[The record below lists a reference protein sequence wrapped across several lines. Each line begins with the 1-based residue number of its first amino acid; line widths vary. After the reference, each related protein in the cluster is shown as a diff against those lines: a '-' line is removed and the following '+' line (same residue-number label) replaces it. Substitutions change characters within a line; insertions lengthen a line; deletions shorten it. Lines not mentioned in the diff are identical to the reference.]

1 MPDIEFIG
9 FNIKLFKLINGLNH
23 PFFDTVFY
31 LITYLGSGLILI
43 PIVLVLYAIRKE
55 KILPVV
61 TSYLLLSIAV
71 QVIKYFWNFPRP
83 AALFDNIHIVG
94 ETLKAASFPS
104 GHTATAFMLFYVLT
118 KGKSIPLKT
127 FLMIPALAVGYSRIY
142 IGAHFPI
149 DVLAGGIIG
158 YLSGYFSVKYIG
170 FFEKYRNELLV
181 LLLIPAVLFLYNL
194 DTFPFYIVD
203 EARNAEAAREM
214 LERSD
219 FIVPTYNYELRTDKP
234 PLHYWIFI
242 LAYKLIGV
250 NELSSRIGSAI
261 IGVATVLL
269 VYFFAAR
276 ILNKK
281 IALVSALIL
290 PTCLYSFLIFRMAVP
305 DPYLVFFNTLAL
317 FSFYLSTSNPVYTYV
332 FYICLGLGTLTKGPV
347 GFILPF
353 GIAFAFTFFREILV
367 HPHNDNKGTRHLLFS
382 GLKALK
388 VFLTSRHVVGYLIV
402 AVIAIPWY
410 IIISIKTGGK
420 FASGFFLYHNIGRFL
435 YYSIKGPEGP
445 FIITFLFF
453 LMGFF
458 PWSFFTIQV
467 LVSSYKEKRDSL
479 VLFLL
484 LWVILYLVFYSIS
497 ATKLPQ
503 YLIPIYPALSIL
515 TAKYL
520 SRDMSYRKASA
531 AFIGIFGLSACI
543 ALSILGNKYAKELM
557 PYITFLGL
565 PFLIGG
571 VIVLLRD
578 RYIPQTIAVSTLVF
592 LFLVSGWF
600 MPKTE
605 KYFIPKKIGRIIEE
619 QTKKSGGELIHAVY
633 SYKYYDPA
641 FEFYIR
647 KKIIRI
653 DEPSL
658 LPEGSLLIGTEDK
671 LIGLNNVT
679 YRQLFKIRDSLRNK
693 EVLVVQVEGK

>member
-1 MPDIEFIG
+1 MPNIEFIG
-9 FNIKLFKLINGLNH
+9 FNIKLFTLINGLNH
-23 PFFDTVFY
+23 PVLDTVFY
-31 LITYLGSGLILI
+31 LITYLGSGFIII
-43 PIVLVLYAIRKE
+43 PIVLVLYAIKKE

-61 TSYLLLSIAV
+61 SSYLLLSIAT
-71 QVIKYFWNFPRP
+71 QAIKYLWNVPRP
-83 AALFDNIHIVG
+83 AALLDNIHIVG

-104 GHTATAFMLFYVLT
+104 GHTATAFMLYYVLT
-118 KGKSIPLKT
+118 KGKSVPLKI
-127 FLMIPALAVGYSRIY
+127 FFMIPALAVGYSRVY
-142 IGAHFPI
+142 IGVHFPI

-158 YLSGYFSVKYIG
+158 YLSGYLSLKYIG
-170 FFEKYRNELLV
+170 FFEKYKNELLV
-181 LLLIPAVLFLYNL
+181 LLLIPAVLFIYNL
-194 DTFPFYIVD
+194 DSFPFYIVD

-219 FIVPTYNYELRTDKP
+219 FLVPMYNYELRTDKP

-261 IGVATVLL
+261 IGIATVLL
-269 VYFFAAR
+269 VYLFTAR

-281 IALVSALIL
+281 TALISALIL
-290 PTCLYSFLIFRMAVP
+290 PTCLYSFLIFRIAVP
-305 DPYLVFFNTLAL
+305 DPYLVFFSTLAL
-317 FSFYLSTSNPVYTYV
+317 FSFYLSISNPVYTYA
-332 FYICLGLGTLTKGPV
+332 FYICLGLGALTKGPV

-353 GIAFAFTFFREILV
+353 GVAFAFIFFREILV
-367 HPHNDNKGTRHLLFS
+367 QPHSDNKGTRHLLFA

-410 IIISIKTGGK
+410 IIVSVKTGGK
-420 FASGFFLYHNIGRFL
+420 FATGFFLTHNIGRFL
-435 YYSIKGPEGP
+435 SSMEGPKGPF
-445 FIITFLFF
+445 FITLLFL
-453 LMGFF
+453 LLGFF
-458 PWSFFTIQV
+458 PWSFFIIQV
-467 LVSSYKEKRDSL
+467 LISSYKEKKEPL
-479 VLFLL
+479 MLFLF
-484 LWVILYLVFYSIS
+484 LWVILHVIFYSIS

-503 YLIPIYPALSIL
+503 YLVPVYPALSIL

-520 SRDMSYRKASA
+520 SQDMPYKKVSA
-531 AFIGIFGLSACI
+531 VFISIFGLSACI
-543 ALSILGNKYAKELM
+543 ALSILGNNYAKELM

-578 RYIPQTIAVSTLVF
+578 RHIPQTIAASTLVF

-605 KYFIPKKIGRIIEE
+605 KYFIPKKIGGIIKE
-619 QTKKSGGELIHAVY
+619 QTQKSGGELNHAVY

-653 DEPSL
+653 NEPSL
-658 LPEGSLLIGTEDK
+658 VPEGSLMISTEDK
-671 LIGLNNVT
+671 LTGLTNLK
-679 YRQLFKIRDSLRNK
+679 YHQLFKIDDRLRKK
-693 EVLVVQVEGK
+693 EVVVVQVESK